1 MASNILRR
9 VGWALIVVGLADI
22 GFMAY
27 CIMNDISYS
36 SSLNIFAL
44 IAGVFLLRQSM
55 KTAQIVSF
63 FAAFMLSGLSLAA
76 ILFPLLMPFD
86 LLVTTV
92 RLNPLGSIGTL
103 LFALT
108 FLAFALWVYRSLTSP
123 VVMEARR
130 LAGVGY
136 KKPTVAFVV
145 GIALAVG
152 LSVIMALVNKGPSAE
167 KAIAKA
173 KETTGL
179 NYSYHVTSMQ
189 WAGDSG
195 SAVVTAYNATEIK
208 EVRVEW

>member
-9 VGWALIVVGLADI
+9 VGWTLIAVGLVDI
-22 GFMAY
+22 GFMVY
-27 CIMNDISYS
+27 CIMNDIGYG
-36 SSLNIFAL
+36 SSLNVFAL

-55 KTAQIVSF
+55 KAAKIVSF
-63 FAAFMLSGLSLAA
+63 FAAFMLSGLSIAA

-86 LLVTTV
+86 LIVTIV
-92 RLNPLGSIGTL
+92 RLNPVSSILTL
-103 LFALT
+103 LLS
-108 FLAFALWVYRSLTSP
+108 LAFFVFVLWVYRSLTSP

-136 KKPTVAFVV
+136 KKPTVAFGT
-145 GIALAVG
+145 GIAIAVG
-152 LSVIMALVNKGPSAE
+152 LSIITTLVNKGPSAE
-167 KAIAKA
+167 KAIVKA
-173 KETTGL
+173 KEATGP
-179 NYSYHVTSMQ
+179 NYSYYVTSMQ